1 MSTARR
7 SMRTARRC
15 MRTAPAARC
24 SPTALLGAALLPALA
39 ALTIRDWRVGA
50 LTVVADLLTLSP
62 AALGAGARSL
72 LRLLP
77 AVVAAAS
84 VTWSTWLLG
93 TGSGWGV
100 PVASGTRVLALVVP
114 GALLLAWLDPARLG
128 DELGQWFHVP
138 ARPVLAS
145 VAALEQIES
154 FAEDWRT
161 IARARRSRG
170 LGSGRGPVT
179 RIRSA
184 AAMTVPLLAGA
195 LRRAETLS
203 DAMAVRGL
211 GAVEQRTW
219 STPARWAPRDTV
231 LTLMALALTAVP
243 LVARALLGVS
253 AG

>member
-1 MSTARR
+1 
-7 SMRTARRC
+7 MRAP
-15 MRTAPAARC
+15 PAARC

-39 ALTIRDWRVGA
+39 ALSIRDWRVGG
-50 LTVVADLLTLSP
+50 LTVVADLLVLSP
-62 AALGAGARSL
+62 AAVGGPVRSL

-93 TGSGWGV
+93 AGSGWGV
-100 PVASGTRVLALVVP
+100 PAASGTRVLALVLP
-114 GALLLAWLDPARLG
+114 GALLLGWLEPARLG
-128 DELGQWFHVP
+128 DELGQWFHAP

-170 LGSGRGPVT
+170 LAPGRGPVT

-184 AAMTVPLLAGA
+184 AGMTLPLLAGA

-211 GAVEQRTW
+211 GAVEHRTW
-219 STPARWAPRDTV
+219 ATPARWAPLDTLLAV
-231 LTLMALALTAVP
+231 AALALSAVP
-243 LVARALLGVS
+243 LAAHGWLR
-253 AG
+253 